1 MILHFTFHKSKI
13 SIKIPIFPYFPVVF
27 ATTSAPLCVP
37 LPSPPRAASGI
48 HLEVGETARAVMPE
62 EITEPRFLQDW
73 KQEILEVAE
82 PRWIGKDPMVV
93 GWMDGV
99 WGMGGGRFW

>member
-1 MILHFTFHKSKI
+1 MDQHFAPVLVSYV
-13 SIKIPIFPYFPVVF
+13 PY
-27 ATTSAPLCVP
+27 
-37 LPSPPRAASGI
+37 PRCLQL

-93 GWMDGV
+93 GWWMGMDLSDIHID
-99 WGMGGGRFW
+99 FF